1 MGAAGAELAAFT
13 IPSGLRKTPEPESEA
28 TCTPKSISK
37 ACGSSGAIAAVT
49 NAFPLAPKA
58 TCASGSVPDPFAA
71 SEYGATVVAST
82 APEPSA
88 LMRRVVVRFP
98 RPRAATAPA
107 YDCSGAESVDLTRRP
122 AVQKVAFQ
130 VLCEAPLTAFTPT
143 TMSCEPAAVE
153 PLSTLAVVAAP
164 NEKAPVPSPA
174 TV

>member
-1 MGAAGAELAAFT
+1 
-13 IPSGLRKTPEPESEA
+13 
-28 TCTPKSISK
+28 
-37 ACGSSGAIAAVT
+37 
-49 NAFPLAPKA
+49 
-58 TCASGSVPDPFAA
+58 AA

-153 PLSTLAVVAAP
+153 PPSTRLPSAETYIVLLPLSRLAVVAAP